1 MCIFHKV
8 TVHQGGQATVVTM
21 RRSGGGARTK
31 EAIKSKQ
38 RSPSEGSEAYGTGST
53 TSVVEQPQ
61 HMEEDEDHQEESRG
75 SSRHSRLFRLLQDS
89 DYTDSESESKPE
101 FGSGH
106 RISLKGVED
115 LVATK
120 ETDMES
126 LCSVERK
133 HSFRSIRSSGK
144 ESDCDSITR

>member
-1 MCIFHKV
+1 M

-31 EAIKSKQ
+31 EPTKSKQ
-38 RSPSEGSEAYGTGST
+38 KSPSEGSEAYGSGST
-53 TSVVEQPQ
+53 TSVIEQQ
-61 HMEEDEDHQEESRG
+61 HMDEYEDESRG

-89 DYTDSESESKPE
+89 DYTDSESESKQE

-120 ETDMES
+120 ETDMDS

-144 ESDCDSITR
+144 ESDCDSITRYSRSCLM